1 MVSHSTKQQHYHI
14 RKLESVSIL
23 FCSPWRSSQSP
34 HVPFELE
41 WFQFFPPHLRFKD
54 SLKGK
59 ALPTCG
65 RKMVPSDSVTSSL
78 SSSYFWFA
86 LLVCLG
92 LLFWVSLVLCI
103 ALFNLFLF
111 VFFSILVYFVF
122 QIKNLKK
129 NEKSEKIKKQ
139 CMFCVHWYLCT
150 LDGHWN
156 QVF

>member
-1 MVSHSTKQQHYHI
+1 MVSHSTKQRHYHI
-14 RKLESVSIL
+14 GKLESVSIL
-23 FCSPWRSSQSP
+23 YCSRWRSSQSP

-59 ALPTCG
+59 ALPTRG
-65 RKMVPSDSVTSSL
+65 RKMVPSHSVTSSL

-92 LLFWVSLVLCI
+92 LLFWVGLVLCI

-111 VFFSILVYFVF
+111 VFFSVLVYFVF
-122 QIKNLKK
+122 HI
-129 NEKSEKIKKQ
+129 KIKKLKNTKT
-139 CMFCVHWYLCT
+139 MCVVYIGTCAP
-150 LDGHWN
+150 
-156 QVF
+156 